1 MAKENFKPHMMY
13 SKSGESKMA
22 KTYQEHLDLKNK
34 GWGHSKPKKKIGG
47 ATGPNFILSILL
59 LLSFTINAQ
68 DSKFK
73 TELKKTFKFSTFYA
87 AVNGGTSISD
97 QNTYSILDGLQ
108 TDIIETPFDYALTL
122 GVRKIQRFGYENK
135 ANTFKD
141 GTETSY
147 SDAATIGRTKG
158 FEFLFEMDYQRKFGD
173 TYIDQHHFLRYLA
186 DKWVVK
192 IEYLQDGFAD
202 VEYMEASQRYRQKI
216 GRKFSLTAGT
226 AQRISEP
233 YGYDPLAEW
242 VLSNGN
248 IHYTSL
254 ALEQGYSIAF
264 DPTGI
269 SYLDPSGNVA
279 ATSAEVWEEVVIPQ
293 VLDDYVKASK
303 DALPVQW
310 CYSMVVGLDYY
321 HYTKKIWLHSW
332 ANILPYHLNTGGE
345 YSYHNFNGGNWIDYS
360 AGLIFGYK
368 INKNLG
374 VFIEGKYNKYWNR
387 DWHDFKFGINYIIL

>member
-1 MAKENFKPHMMY
+1 MKQIIF
-13 SKSGESKMA
+13 
-22 KTYQEHLDLKNK
+22 
-34 GWGHSKPKKKIGG
+34 
-47 ATGPNFILSILL
+47 SILF

-68 DSKFK
+68 EESKFK
-73 TELKKTFKFSTFYA
+73 KELKKTFKFSTFYA

-108 TDIIETPFDYALTL
+108 TDVIETPFDYALTL

-147 SDAATIGRTKG
+147 SDAVTIGRTKG
-158 FEFLFEMDYQRKFGD
+158 FEFLFEMDYQRRFGD
-173 TYIDQHHFLRYLA
+173 TYIDQNHFLRYLA

-202 VEYMEASQRYRQKI
+202 IEYMEASQRYRYKLGKRI
-216 GRKFSLTAGT
+216 SLTAG
-226 AQRISEP
+226 AVQRISEP
-233 YGYDPLAEW
+233 YGFDPLAEW

-248 IHYTSL
+248 IHYTNL
-254 ALEQGYSIAF
+254 ALEEGYTIAF

-269 SYLDPSGNVA
+269 SYLDPSGAVV
-279 ATSAEVWEEVVIPQ
+279 ATSSEVWEEVVIPQ
-293 VLDDYVKASK
+293 VLNDYVKGEK

-310 CYSMVVGLDYY
+310 CHSVVIGFDYY
-321 HYTKKIWLHSW
+321 HYKKQIWIHSW
-332 ANILPYHLNTGGE
+332 GNILPVHLNTGGD

-360 AGLIFGYK
+360 GGLIFGYK